1 MRIHLSVGLRWWVAP
16 YISALNMFCRA
27 TSMQPDA
34 DKLVQL
40 IVKYGVKIKVK
51 K

>member
-1 MRIHLSVGLRWWVAP
+1 MRIYLSACLRWWVAP

-27 TSMQPDA
+27 TSMQPDV

-40 IVKYGVKIKVK
+40 IVKYGIKIKVEK
-51 K
+51 